1 MNFRRL
7 VAITFIFGCVCVAWL
22 ILGSSILFRT
32 EIGYEALGRQVEALW
47 GSRHYQKAPEVSGYL
62 PESGGTPLE
71 LTSSQIAVDL
81 QLDHR
86 RKGLLWY
93 ATYAVDFDGT
103 YTFQNPTAEMIT
115 ATVTFAFPTSDAI
128 YDNFEFRIGETL
140 VRPGGGDSRAL
151 SRRVEVQPRETVTIH
166 IAYASRGMDEWRYS
180 FADDITTVED
190 FALVV
195 TTDFDDYDFPE
206 RTISPSAKTPTSG
219 GWALTWEFSSL
230 VSDFDIGVRLPQR
243 LNPGP
248 LASKMSYFAPV
259 SLFFFFT
266 VLVVL
271 GAVQGNHLHPM
282 HYFFLG
288 ATFFSFHLLF
298 AYLVDHVL
306 LELAFVIAAVVS
318 LALVISYLWRVA
330 GRTFALREAG
340 LSQFFFLI
348 LFSYAFFFEGYTGLV
363 ITLGSVI
370 TLAILMQ
377 VTAGVDWDEVFKS
390 KKPAPEKAQ
399 VK

>member
-1 MNFRRL
+1 
-7 VAITFIFGCVCVAWL
+7 
-22 ILGSSILFRT
+22 
-32 EIGYEALGRQVEALW
+32 
-47 GSRHYQKAPEVSGYL
+47 
-62 PESGGTPLE
+62 
-71 LTSSQIAVDL
+71 
-81 QLDHR
+81 
-86 RKGLLWY
+86 
-93 ATYAVDFDGT
+93 
-103 YTFQNPTAEMIT
+103 
-115 ATVTFAFPTSDAI
+115 
-128 YDNFEFRIGETL
+128 
-140 VRPGGGDSRAL
+140 
-151 SRRVEVQPRETVTIH
+151 
-166 IAYASRGMDEWRYS
+166 
-180 FADDITTVED
+180 
-190 FALVV
+190 
-195 TTDFDDYDFPE
+195 
-206 RTISPSAKTPTSG
+206 
-219 GWALTWEFSSL
+219 
-230 VSDFDIGVRLPQR
+230 VRLPQR